1 MRSEMLR
8 ETVGR
13 AHLDLY
19 QMPGKM
25 LAKMEVAEQIKLSGL
40 MAIVGSVQSIRGKKE
55 HAV

>member
-1 MRSEMLR
+1 MPR

-19 QMPGKM
+19 QMPTKM
-25 LAKMEVAEQIKLSGL
+25 LAKMEVVEQIKLSGL
-40 MAIVGSVQSIRGKKE
+40 MAIVGSVQSTRERKG